1 MIAGLSW
8 QTWLLAAAAVIPG
21 PAITFS
27 FYHAQRDRYTDRSVG
42 PQEVREA

>member
-21 PAITFS
+21 LAITFS
-27 FYHAQRDRYTDRSVG
+27 FYHVQRDRAADGSEG
-42 PQEVREA
+42 PEV